1 VCGAR
6 GESSRQISRKGLRHL
21 RLEPDETSLV
31 IGTAQPNG
39 TGTSTGSGTGAG
51 PALLN
56 SHAKP
61 GTSERRRER
70 HRTIEPC
77 GSFIRGRHSL
87 GSVAPPSTVG
97 HAAAAAAAAAAL
109 RRRHRHTRSELAV
122 RRDSRSELAALPGS
136 ELRRDLAVR
145 DDSGSELRRDLAVR
159 VIS

>member
-1 VCGAR
+1 M
-6 GESSRQISRKGLRHL
+6 
-21 RLEPDETSLV
+21 SLAIV

-77 GSFIRGRHSL
+77 GRFIRGRHSL
-87 GSVAPPSTVG
+87 GSVAPPSAVG

-109 RRRHRHTRSELAV
+109 RRRHRHTRSKLAV

-136 ELRRDLAVR
+136 DLRRDLAVR
-145 DDSGSELRRDLAVR
+145 DDSGPELRRDLAVR